1 MALSDLLALKINPRN
16 IKQEVTPERIEAIK
30 PVLKQ
35 YISFWRA
42 YPDIFV
48 ETVLVREN
56 PENFHLYFYQRVM
69 LRVIMRHK
77 YAYCTFPRAMGK
89 SFMAVLILMLRCI
102 LYPRSHLFVST
113 GGKDQ
118 AASIT
123 LEKAEELRKLIP
135 GINYELDMSRGKT
148 KTSKADLVYDFKNGS
163 KLDILAASQRS
174 RGARRTGGLIE
185 ECILIDEDILNE
197 VLIPT
202 LNINRRLTDGSRD
215 ENEPANKALVF
226 VTTAGWKNSFAYN
239 KCIETLVQQITEPG
253 KAFCM
258 GGSWRIPVMEKL
270 ISKNFVQELRLSG
283 TYNDASFAREY
294 ESEWAGDVESAFFS
308 IAAFDKHRVNL
319 QPEYEYSGRSAKG
332 AYYILAVDVGRFS
345 DQTEILIIKVTP
357 HLKTSI
363 KSIVNIYSF
372 EATDFE
378 EQAINIKRLF
388 YKYKAKVAVID
399 GNGVGAGLIDFM
411 TKSQVDP
418 DTGDIYVPFGVAND
432 EKGQYKDVKNDVCE
446 ADAIFIVKANAPIN
460 TEAHT
465 YVQTQMANGKLK
477 FLIDEV
483 QAKAKLMAT
492 KMGAAMTSEQ
502 RAEYL
507 KPFTL
512 TSVLREQMAN
522 LVQENEG
529 INIILKQSNRKIKK
543 DKYSA
548 LAYGLYY
555 IKLEDEKM
563 NKRKKGS
570 LADFC
575 FFNSAR

>member
-1 MALSDLLALKINPRN
+1 M
-16 IKQEVTPERIEAIK
+16 
-30 PVLKQ
+30 
-35 YISFWRA
+35 
-42 YPDIFV
+42 
-48 ETVLVREN
+48 
-56 PENFHLYFYQRVM
+56 
-69 LRVIMRHK
+69 
-77 YAYCTFPRAMGK
+77 
-89 SFMAVLILMLRCI
+89 
-102 LYPRSHLFVST
+102 
-113 GGKDQ
+113 
-118 AASIT
+118 
-123 LEKAEELRKLIP
+123 EKAEELRKLIP
-135 GINYELDMSRGKT
+135 GINYELDTSRGKT
-148 KTSKADLVYDFKNGS
+148 KTSKADLVYNFKNGS
-163 KLDILAASQRS
+163 QLDILAASQRS

-202 LNINRRLTDGSRD
+202 LNINRRLSDGSRD

-418 DTGDIYVPFGVAND
+418 DTGDVYVPFGVAND

-465 YVQTQMANGKLK
+465 YVQTQMANGKIK

-555 IKLEDEKM
+555 IKLEDEKA
-563 NKRKKGS
+563 NKRRKGS

-575 FFNSAR
+575 FFNNARQ

>member
-1 MALSDLLALKINPRN
+1 
-16 IKQEVTPERIEAIK
+16 
-30 PVLKQ
+30 
-35 YISFWRA
+35 
-42 YPDIFV
+42 
-48 ETVLVREN
+48 
-56 PENFHLYFYQRVM
+56 
-69 LRVIMRHK
+69 
-77 YAYCTFPRAMGK
+77 
-89 SFMAVLILMLRCI
+89 
-102 LYPRSHLFVST
+102 
-113 GGKDQ
+113 
-118 AASIT
+118 
-123 LEKAEELRKLIP
+123 
-135 GINYELDMSRGKT
+135 
-148 KTSKADLVYDFKNGS
+148 
-163 KLDILAASQRS
+163 
-174 RGARRTGGLIE
+174 
-185 ECILIDEDILNE
+185 
-197 VLIPT
+197 
-202 LNINRRLTDGSRD
+202 
-215 ENEPANKALVF
+215 
-226 VTTAGWKNSFAYN
+226 
-239 KCIETLVQQITEPG
+239 
-253 KAFCM
+253 M

-332 AYYILAVDVGRFS
+332 AYYVLAIDVGRLG
-345 DQTEILIIKVTP
+345 DQTEILVIKVTP
-357 HLKTSI
+357 HQKTSI
-363 KSIVNIYSF
+363 KSVVNIYSF

-399 GNGVGAGLIDFM
+399 GNGLGVGLIDFM

-418 DTGDIYVPFGVAND
+418 DTGDVYNPFGVVND
-432 EKGQYKDVKNDVCE
+432 EKGYYKDVKNDVCE
-446 ADAIFIVKANAPIN
+446 ADAIYIMKANAPIN

-522 LVQENEG
+522 LVQQNEG
-529 INIILKQSNRKIKK
+529 INIILKQSNKKIKK

-548 LAYGLYY
+548 LAYGMYY

-563 NKRKKGS
+563 NKRRKGS

-575 FFNSAR
+575 FFNNAR